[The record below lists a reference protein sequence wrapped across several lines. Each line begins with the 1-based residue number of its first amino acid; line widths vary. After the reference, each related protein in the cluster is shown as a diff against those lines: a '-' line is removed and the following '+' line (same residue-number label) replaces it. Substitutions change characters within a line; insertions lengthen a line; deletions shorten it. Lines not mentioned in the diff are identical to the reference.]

1 MTIRNILLGT
11 GLTFTLALTLS
22 STAMAAAPKDLS
34 GVRGFNYTP
43 ASVTN
48 EALYMQYSDEE
59 VNRDFGYA
67 RSLNLN
73 QARIF
78 ARYSE
83 WKQDR
88 AKFEDS
94 FRKVMAAAKRHDI
107 GLMFVLAPGRDIL
120 DAPAEQKI
128 EAEAQA
134 KEWVTDMLSM
144 AKGHKEVFAWDVAN
158 EPDWSGYSENPMPD
172 AWRERR
178 LDFARRMADLVHR
191 FDKNNLTTVGCF
203 REACMEKMA
212 DYTDILSY
220 HDYSPT
226 VAEIDG
232 YIAKA
237 KAFSAKIGKPV
248 VQTEMGCIGRGN
260 PYDVALREYHK
271 AGIGFYIWELMITKG
286 WGDVHGVFY
295 PDGSVRDPA
304 IPAAVMGIFRK
315 NDAGFRLESPDRESW
330 VTRAVTASKK
340 WMDDPNPDWNAG
352 LQAAELAANMLQANQ
367 LMAMREPPV
376 RTVAILR
383 AGQPD
388 IPALR
393 KVVQQYV
400 SLLEPY
406 VGIGRQHG
414 N

>member
-1 MTIRNILLGT
+1 MKLATMLLAGCVL
-11 GLTFTLALTLS
+11 GLSA
-22 STAMAAAPKDLS
+22 AAAQAAAPKDLS
-34 GVRGFNYTP
+34 WVRGFNYTP

-48 EALYMQYSDEE
+48 EALYMQYNDEE

-73 QARIF
+73 QARVF

-83 WKQDR
+83 WRQDR

-94 FRKVMAAAKRHDI
+94 FRKLLVAAKRHDI
-107 GLMFVLAPGRDIL
+107 GLMFVLAPGKDIV
-120 DAPAEQKI
+120 DATPDKKAD
-128 EAEAQA
+128 ADARA

-172 AWRERR
+172 SWRERR
-178 LDFARRMADLVHR
+178 LAFARDMAALVHG
-191 FDKNNLTTVGCF
+191 FDKNNLTTIGCF
-203 REACMEKMA
+203 RETCLEKMA

-232 YIAKA
+232 YIEKA
-237 KAFSAKIGKPV
+237 KAFGAKVGKPV

-271 AGIGFYIWELMITKG
+271 AGMGFYIWELMITKG

-295 PDGSVRDPA
+295 PDGTVRDPA
-304 IPAAVMGIFRK
+304 IPAAIMGIFRK
-315 NDAGFRLESPDRESW
+315 NDADFRLESPDRESW
-330 VTRAVTASKK
+330 VTRAVTGGKA
-340 WMDDPNPDWNAG
+340 WLGDPNADWNKG
-352 LQAAELAANMLQANQ
+352 LEVAELAANMLQGNQ
-367 LMAMREPPV
+367 LIAMRNPPV

-383 AGQPD
+383 AGAPD
-388 IPALR
+388 VAAL
-393 KVVQQYV
+393 KDVVRQYV
-400 SLLEPY
+400 AALEPY
-406 VGIGRQHG
+406 VGMGKLHS

>member
-1 MTIRNILLGT
+1 MKFRTLLCSAVV
-11 GLTFTLALTLS
+11 LLLPV
-22 STAMAAAPKDLS
+22 TAQAAAPANLS
-34 GVRGFNYTP
+34 WIRGFDYTP

-48 EALYMQYSDEE
+48 EALYMQYNDEE

-88 AKFEDS
+88 VKFADS

-107 GLMFVLAPGRDIL
+107 GLMFVLAPGKDMV
-120 DAPAEQKI
+120 DATPDKKAD
-128 EAEAQA
+128 ADARA
-134 KEWVTDMLSM
+134 KEWVTDMLSL

-158 EPDWSGYSENPMPD
+158 EPDWSGYSEHPMTD
-172 AWRERR
+172 AWR
-178 LDFARRMADLVHR
+178 AQRMAFGRAMADVVHAY
-191 FDKNNLTTVGCF
+191 DKNNLTTVGCF
-203 REACMEKMA
+203 REKCMEVMEP
-212 DYTDILSY
+212 YTDILSY

-226 VAEIDG
+226 VAEIDS
-232 YIAKA
+232 YIEKA
-237 KAFSAKIGKPV
+237 KAFAAKVHKPV

-271 AGIGFYIWELMITKG
+271 AGMGFYIWELMITRG
-286 WGDVHGVFY
+286 WGDIHGVFY

-315 NDAGFRLESPDRESW
+315 NDADFRLESPDRESW
-330 VTRAVTASKK
+330 VTRAVDRGKAWLASR
-340 WMDDPNPDWNAG
+340 NPDWNEG
-352 LQAAELAANMLQANQ
+352 LETAELAANMLQGNQ
-367 LMAMREPPV
+367 LVAMREPPV

-383 AGQPD
+383 AGAPN
-388 IPALR
+388 IPALQDVER
-393 KVVQQYV
+393 KFLVELQ
-400 SLLEPY
+400 PY
-406 VGIGRQHG
+406 IGMGKQHG

>member
-1 MTIRNILLGT
+1 MKLAAILLAGCVL
-11 GLTFTLALTLS
+11 GLSVA
-22 STAMAAAPKDLS
+22 AAQAAAPKDLS
-34 GVRGFNYTP
+34 WVRGFNYTP

-48 EALYMQYSDEE
+48 EALYMQYNDEE

-94 FRKVMAAAKRHDI
+94 FRKLLAAAKRHDI
-107 GLMFVLAPGRDIL
+107 GLMFVLAPGRDIV
-120 DAPAEQKI
+120 DATPEKKTDAD
-128 EAEAQA
+128 ARA
-134 KEWVTDMLSM
+134 KEWVTDMLAMS
-144 AKGHKEVFAWDVAN
+144 KGHKEVFAWDVAN
-158 EPDWSGYSENPMPD
+158 EPDWSGYSDNPMPD
-172 AWRERR
+172 SYREHR
-178 LDFARRMADLVHR
+178 LDFARSMAALVHG
-191 FDKNNLTTVGCF
+191 FDKNNLTTIGCF
-203 REACMEKMA
+203 REKCMEAMA

-232 YIAKA
+232 YIEKA
-237 KAFSAKIGKPV
+237 KAFSAKVGKPV
-248 VQTEMGCIGRGN
+248 LQTEMGCIGRGN

-271 AGIGFYIWELMITKG
+271 AGMGFYIWELMITKG

-295 PDGSVRDPA
+295 PDGTVRDPA

-315 NDAGFRLESPDRESW
+315 NDADFRLESPDRESW
-330 VTRAVTASKK
+330 VTRAVTRGKA
-340 WMDDPNPDWNAG
+340 WLADPNPDWTKG
-352 LQAAELAANMLQANQ
+352 LEAAELAANMLQGNQ
-367 LMAMREPPV
+367 LIAMRNPPV

-383 AGQPD
+383 AGAPN
-388 IPALR
+388 IPALQD
-393 KVVQQYV
+393 VVRQYV
-400 SLLEPY
+400 AALEPY
-406 VGIGRQHG
+406 VGMGKLHS

>member
-1 MTIRNILLGT
+1 MKSHRLVAV
-11 GLTFTLALTLS
+11 FWLAMVMPM
-22 STAMAAAPKDLS
+22 AAQAAAPGDLS
-34 GVRGFNYTP
+34 WVRGFNYTP

-48 EALYMQYSDEE
+48 EALYMQYDDKE

-107 GLMFVLAPGRDIL
+107 GLMFVLAPGRTIV
-120 DAPAEQKI
+120 DAPADKKA
-128 EAEAQA
+128 EASAQA
-134 KEWVTDMLSM
+134 KEWVTDMLAM

-158 EPDWSGYSENPMPD
+158 EPDWSGYSDNPMPESF
-172 AWRERR
+172 RQNR
-178 LDFARRMADLVHR
+178 LDFARKMADLVHG
-191 FDKNNLTTVGCF
+191 FDKKNLTTVGCF
-203 REACMEKMA
+203 REKCMEVMEP
-212 DYTDILSY
+212 YTDILSY

-232 YIAKA
+232 LYRDGQGLCRQ
-237 KAFSAKIGKPV
+237 SAQAV

-271 AGIGFYIWELMITKG
+271 AGMGFYIWELMITKG

-295 PDGSVRDPA
+295 PDGTVRDPA
-304 IPAAVMGIFRK
+304 IPAAVMGLFRK
-315 NDAGFRLESPDRESW
+315 NDADFRLESPDRESW
-330 VTRAVTASKK
+330 VTRAVTRGKGWLA
-340 WMDDPNPDWNAG
+340 DPNADWNKG
-352 LQAAELAANMLQANQ
+352 LEVAELAANMLQANQ
-367 LMAMREPPV
+367 LIAMRNPPV

-388 IPALR
+388 LAALKDVLR
-393 KVVQQYV
+393 QY
-400 SLLEPY
+400 LAALEPY
-406 VGIGRQHG
+406 VGAGKLHG